1 MSARAIGV
9 VTARRSRSLYLCYFG
24 LREPLVQTQ
33 VLPYLRAVA
42 ASGVEVT
49 LLTFEPVDPGWA
61 PAGIDAA
68 TRALAATGVVWQRRR
83 YHKRPAVPATVLDVA
98 VGAWFVR
105 RASRRGEV
113 DLLHARGHLPTLMAA
128 LGARRRSKLLFDDRG
143 FMPEE
148 YVDAGLWKPGGV
160 VFRAMKAIER
170 RLLRRA
176 DAVVVLTERARD
188 LLAPQLAGRPG
199 GPPPIEVIPCCV
211 DLVGIPP
218 PTAAGKVAAKRRL
231 GVGDRP
237 VALYVGSTTG
247 CYRFDELVDFVVAL
261 RDAEPDLYLL
271 VLTQREVRRV
281 SDRLVRHGFATPNF
295 SVRSV
300 PPADVAA
307 WAAAA
312 DVGLAFIEPT
322 YAKQASSPTKIAEY
336 LACGLPVVVTA
347 GIGDLDA
354 QVAGAGSG
362 AGVGVLV
369 GRRDRAGHRQ
379 AVDELRRLL
388 RDPGLAGRCRA
399 TATALFDLETVGG
412 PRYVGLYQRLLAG
425 TASA

>member
-1 MSARAIGV
+1 MTRRARA
-9 VTARRSRSLYLCYFG
+9 LHLCYFG

-42 ASGVEVT
+42 AAGVDVT
-49 LLTFEPVDPGWA
+49 LLTFEPRGPGWT
-61 PAGIDAA
+61 PAGVDEAA
-68 TRALAATGVVWQRRR
+68 QALAATGVTWQRRR
-83 YHKRPAVPATVLDVA
+83 YHKRPAIAATVLDVA

-105 RASRRGEV
+105 RARRRGEV
-113 DLLHARGHLPTLMAA
+113 DLLHARGHLPALMAT
-128 LGARRRSKLLFDDRG
+128 LGARRRPRLLFDDRG

-237 VALYVGSTTG
+237 VALYIGSTTG
-247 CYRFDELVDFVVAL
+247 SYRFDELVDFVVAL

-271 VLTQREVRRV
+271 VLTQREVHRV
-281 SDRLVRHGFATPNF
+281 SEQIARHGFEPPDF
-295 SVRSV
+295 SVRAV
-300 PPADVAA
+300 PPADVATY
-307 WAAAA
+307 AAAA

-336 LACGLPVVVTA
+336 LGCGLPVVATA
-347 GIGDLDA
+347 GIGDLDT
-354 QVAGAGSG
+354 QLAGPRPGPG

-369 GRRDRAGHRQ
+369 HRPDEAGHRQ

-388 RDPGLAGRCRA
+388 RDPELAGRCRA
-399 TATALFDLETVGG
+399 TAAALFDLETVGG
-412 PRYVGLYQRLLAG
+412 PRYVGIYERLLV
-425 TASA
+425 SA